1 MKTRLTNKYLEFVE
15 HIQGELSKP
24 FSADSCVVFSVFPAL
39 GTGHFS
45 IQLVDATSP
54 FLLVRQW
61 NQNLADSYQLG
72 IYNLDNVKLDE
83 RKLSMSDKDL
93 FIIRDLI
100 QSDIDVKET
109 QAIFLDGVDFELRVA
124 RENKTDIYH
133 WRTEEQISDKIRT
146 LIKRLVDVAGL
157 QQKL

>member
-15 HIQGELSKP
+15 HIKGELSKP
-24 FSADSCVVFSVFPAL
+24 FSTESCVVFSVFPAL

-45 IQLVDATSP
+45 IQLVDATGR

-61 NQNLADSYQLG
+61 NQDLADSYQLG

-83 RKLSMSDKDL
+83 RKLSISDKDL

-100 QSDIDVKET
+100 HSDLDVKET
-109 QAIFLDGVDFELRVA
+109 QAIILDGVDFELRVT
-124 RENKTDIYH
+124 RENKTDIYQ
-133 WRTEEQISDKIRT
+133 WRTEEQISDKT
-146 LIKRLVDVAGL
+146 KNLIKKLVDVAGL
-157 QQKL
+157 QHKL

>member
-1 MKTRLTNKYLEFVE
+1 MKTRLTNKYLELVE
-15 HIQGELSKP
+15 HIQRELLRP

-72 IYNLDNVKLDE
+72 IYNLDNVKFDE

-93 FIIRDLI
+93 SIIRELI
-100 QSDIDVKET
+100 DSDIDVKET
-109 QAIFLDGVDFELRVA
+109 QVIILDGVDFELKVA
-124 RENKTDIYH
+124 SENRTDIYH
-133 WRTEEQISDKIRT
+133 WRSEEQISSKT
-146 LIKRLVDVAGL
+146 KALIKKLVDVAGL